1 MRERI
6 IEIRREV
13 GLKQGE
19 FAKRLGIKQ
28 SVLSNIETGQNG
40 ITDANIRLICMTFN
54 VNEDWLRHG
63 IGDMFI
69 SLARSSYETELL
81 ETYRSLLP
89 ATQKV
94 VLNNVKDLLKAQNS
108 ILASSE
114 NMLATPPARED
125 TITTSVKN
133 PDITIK
139 KRDPAPE
146 NEAGGAA
153 G

>member
-19 FAKRLGIKQ
+19 FAKKLGIKQ

-40 ITDANIRLICMTFN
+40 ITDANVRLICMTFN
-54 VNEDWLRHG
+54 VNENWLRHG
-63 IGDMFI
+63 VGDMFI
-69 SLARSSYETELL
+69 SSDRSSYEAELL
-81 ETYRSLLP
+81 ETYRCLLP

-114 NMLATPPARED
+114 NMQAPSPEREG
-125 TITTSVKN
+125 TITTSVKS
-133 PDITIK
+133 PDTTIK
-139 KRDPAPE
+139 KRVSAAE
-146 NEAGGAA
+146 SGESGTAG
-153 G
+153 